1 LDISFGD
8 LDQKFTA
15 WEYSLWGREE
25 VKVFFLDANL
35 PENDPEIRKLNDR
48 LYGDDGIYRLR
59 QEILLG
65 IGGYRLL
72 KALGYNVS
80 VLSYQRKPLCLFVG
94 GAT

>member
-1 LDISFGD
+1 MDISFGD

-80 VLSYQRKPLCLFVG
+80 VYHINESHSVLFGG